1 MSDLIIKI
9 SADIKSVT
17 QSYQDVQ
24 SQSEDL
30 ESALGNVAK
39 ISGVAFA
46 ALTAQIGV
54 AVAAFAEA
62 DTANRTLSNSLQDQ
76 GVYTDALAA
85 SYKDYAE
92 QVSATTGISTTQIT
106 QAQAVAQTYLGQ
118 IPITQQLTQAIA
130 DLAVKQGVSLPEAAT
145 ELSKAIG
152 QGTGMLLRQGLQ
164 FSATDTEATRYQKTL
179 DFVTATAGGAATSIS
194 PIELATK
201 KLTTAFEESN
211 VELGEKFAPAIT
223 AVENALASFL
233 EPAKDTNSSLVD
245 MKAILIVV
253 GIAVAG
259 LGVALPLA
267 AQGFLAVRAA
277 MIALELSAGPIGLIV
292 VAVSLLI
299 AGVVELAMHW
309 DTASK
314 AIMQVVAGMVTFI
327 SGAFK
332 GLGTVISGAFH
343 LDPAKISEGL
353 AEIEKAFTDGVN
365 EASMTI
371 PKATENALTQQDAIK
386 KKFADKAAADRAAN
400 EAVRIQLSKAE
411 REAVQLEN
419 QGASAETIALKKQ
432 EIETLK
438 AMADKN
444 NADSMASLQT
454 HLAQIRALETAQA
467 LQDSQQQ
474 AAFIQSDEATREK
487 LAQKG
492 IAFDATMDQKKLA
505 QIRSSEM
512 TEKQVQQKAYTDELA
527 TQIAAHNKF
536 LEEQNQYGTAYAT
549 INQIMHSTELQG
561 TQSAFSNLTQL
572 TQSSNATLKDI
583 GKVAT
588 TAQIVISTAKSAM
601 NIYAG
606 FSTIPIVGPALG
618 IAGAAAAVAFGAEQI
633 SKVGSAA
640 TGGVVGG
647 QGYGDTQPYMLEPGE
662 LITPK
667 QNFNEVVNSVAD
679 SRNGASGT
687 GDDSGS
693 AVIQLVLK
701 DQLMDWIEAKLVQ
714 RKYLNISIV
723 GSK

>member
-9 SADIKSVT
+9 SADIKSVS
-17 QSYQDVQ
+17 QAYDDVAA
-24 SQSEDL
+24 QSEDL
-30 ESALGNVAK
+30 ESTLGNVAK

-62 DTANRTLSNSLQDQ
+62 DDANRQLSNSLQNQ
-76 GVYTDALAA
+76 GVYTDALKD
-85 SYKDYAE
+85 SYKEYAD

-118 IPITQQLTQAIA
+118 IPITKQLTQAIA
-130 DLAVKQGVSLPEAAT
+130 DLAVKQGVSLTEAAT
-145 ELSKAIG
+145 EMSKAIG
-152 QGTGMLLRQGLQ
+152 DGTGMLLRQGLQ

-179 DFVTATAGGAATSIS
+179 DFVTRTAGGAATSIS

-211 VELGEKFAPAIT
+211 VELGQRFAPAIT
-223 AVENALASFL
+223 AVTDALTSFL
-233 EPAKDTNSSLVD
+233 APAKDTTSSMVD
-245 MKAILIVV
+245 FKAIAITLGVV
-253 GIAVAG
+253 IAG

-277 MIALELSAGPIGLIV
+277 VIALEIGAAPLVGIG
-292 VAVSLLI
+292 VAIALLI
-299 AGVVELAMHW
+299 TGIVELALHW

-314 AIMQVVAGMVTFI
+314 TIIQVVSGMVTFV

-343 LDPAKISEGL
+343 LDPSKIKEGL
-353 AEIEKAFTDGVN
+353 EEIEKAFTDGVN
-365 EASMTI
+365 QASMSI
-371 PKATENALTQQDAIK
+371 PKATENALTEQDAVK
-386 KKFADKAAADRAAN
+386 KKFADKAAAERAQN
-400 EAVRIQLSKAE
+400 EAVRMQLAKAE
-411 REAVQLEN
+411 RQAVQMEN
-419 QGASAETIALKKQ
+419 EGASAEAIALKKQ

-444 NADSMASLQT
+444 NASELASLKT
-454 HLAQIRALETAQA
+454 HLGQIRALEAQQA
-467 LQDSQQQ
+467 QQDAQQQ
-474 AAFIQSDEATREK
+474 AAFAQSDEAAREK
-487 LAQKG
+487 LASEG
-492 IAFDATMDQKKLA
+492 IKFDADIDKKKLA
-505 QIRSSEM
+505 AIRSTEM
-512 TEKQVQQKAYTDELA
+512 TEKQTQQKAYTDELA
-527 TQIAAHNKF
+527 AQIKAHNEF
-536 LEEQNQYGTAYAT
+536 LEEQNKYGTAYAT

-561 TQSAFSNLTQL
+561 TQNAFSNLTQL

-640 TGGVVGG
+640 TGGIVGG
-647 QGYGDTQPYMLEPGE
+647 TGFGDTQPYMLEPGE
-662 LITPK
+662 LVTPR
-667 QNFNEVVNSVAD
+667 QNFNEVVNSVAA
-679 SRNGASGT
+679 SRNGQDQSSNSGT
-687 GDDSGS
+687 
-693 AVIQLVLK
+693 ATVQLVLK
-701 DQLMDWIEAKLVQ
+701 DQLMDFIEAKLIQ
-714 RKYLNISIV
+714 RKYLNISLQ